1 MNDISSRWY
10 DGGAYISFEE
20 IKNKN
25 NNLEK
30 LFEETKKNPPIV
42 VDISDFTKI
51 VNAQILRDEE
61 NKTPE
66 EREEENRIQRK
77 LSEEL

>member
-1 MNDISSRWY
+1 MTEVSFRWY